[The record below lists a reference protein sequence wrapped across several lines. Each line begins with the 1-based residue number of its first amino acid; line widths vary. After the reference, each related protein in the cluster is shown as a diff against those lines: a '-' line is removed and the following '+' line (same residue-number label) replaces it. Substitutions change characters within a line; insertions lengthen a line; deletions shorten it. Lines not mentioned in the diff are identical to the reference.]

1 MISSNP
7 YNPGRRVLLLLTVSF
22 CRHFLSTKPYTK
34 LFADIHLFNPHNN
47 SMRKALLQSPLNRG
61 TREREAPEDGVSL
74 VSFSL
79 SDPWQPRGLQPIRP
93 LCPWDSPGKNTRVG
107 CHALL
112 QGIFSNQE
120 SNLGLLHC
128 RQIPYHLSHQGSPPA
143 SRTAS
148 K

>member
-34 LFADIHLFNPHNN
+34 LFADIHLFNPRNN

-93 LCPWDSPGKNTRVG
+93 LCPWDSPGKNTGVG
-107 CHALL
+107 CHFLL
-112 QGIFSNQE
+112 QGTFPTQGSNPW
-120 SNLGLLHC
+120 LLLC
-128 RQIPYHLSHQGSPPA
+128 QADSLPLSRQGSPLYIH
-143 SRTAS
+143 TCM
-148 K
+148 